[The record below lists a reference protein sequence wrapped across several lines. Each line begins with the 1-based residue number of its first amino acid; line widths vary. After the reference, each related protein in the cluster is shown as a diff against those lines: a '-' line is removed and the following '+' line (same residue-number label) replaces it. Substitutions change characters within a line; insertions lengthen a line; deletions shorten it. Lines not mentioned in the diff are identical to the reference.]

1 MFLNAKSFN
10 QNINI
15 CMFNIFYG
23 ILINNLT
30 NGIKKFDNN
39 IKELFI

>member
-1 MFLNAKSFN
+1 
-10 QNINI
+10 
-15 CMFNIFYG
+15 MFNIFYG

-30 NGIKKFDNN
+30 NDIKKFDNN